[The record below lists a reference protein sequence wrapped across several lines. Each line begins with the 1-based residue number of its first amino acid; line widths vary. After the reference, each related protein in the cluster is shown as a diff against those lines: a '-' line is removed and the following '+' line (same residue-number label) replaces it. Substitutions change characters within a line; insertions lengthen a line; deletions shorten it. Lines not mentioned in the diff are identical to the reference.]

1 MRAVLPLARCFQSV
15 NGKYVKL
22 LNSLHETVFF
32 ANAFNPAVFIWIVD
46 TLLLLAVELLQQ
58 IIPSHIT
65 ECNYTK

>member
-1 MRAVLPLARCFQSV
+1 MTAVLPLARCFHSV

-32 ANAFNPAVFIWIVD
+32 ANVFNPTVFLWIVY
-46 TLLLLAVELLQQ
+46 TLLLAVELPQQ
-58 IIPSHIT
+58 IIPSCIM